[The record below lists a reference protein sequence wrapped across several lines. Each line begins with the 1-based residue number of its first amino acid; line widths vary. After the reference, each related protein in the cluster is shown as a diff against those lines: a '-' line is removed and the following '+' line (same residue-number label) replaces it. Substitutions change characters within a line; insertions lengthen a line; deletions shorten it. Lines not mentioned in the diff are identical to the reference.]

1 MGICCD
7 VSAEWLEKTE
17 EIERMFFYSVYCSL
31 LVLGNENK
39 IRLDVFQTCNTNL
52 LNIYLYDFPSDIT

>member
-17 EIERMFFYSVYCSL
+17 EIERMFFYSVYCSTR
-31 LVLGNENK
+31 NREFK
-39 IRLDVFQTCNTNL
+39 
-52 LNIYLYDFPSDIT
+52 